1 MVVIAILAKPQY
13 ASVFPE
19 THLHYRI
26 FYVIYCSIYFN
37 GTWFTIPTSICIYMN
52 TKQALFLFMCFAI
65 VVHIVK
71 AESKNCS

>member
-26 FYVIYCSIYFN
+26 FYVIILVFDNSDVRPARSAAGQGPVRFRAVN
-37 GTWFTIPTSICIYMN
+37 PVRSGR
-52 TKQALFLFMCFAI
+52 KQQ
-65 VVHIVK
+65 
-71 AESKNCS
+71 